1 MKHALQL
8 RKEGQLK
15 ESNQRL
21 LSLVKESPDDPQLN
35 YQVAWS
41 FDVLGLEAEAVP
53 FYEKSIALGLEGE
66 DLEGAFLGLGS
77 TYRTLGKYEKSAE
90 TLVKGIEQFPENHA
104 IKSFYAMTLY
114 NLGRHQEA
122 MEILLKSLATTSG
135 DKYIQQYK
143 RAIEFYA
150 DKLDEVWK

>member
-8 RKEGQLK
+8 RKDGHLK
-15 ESNQRL
+15 ESNERL

-41 FDVLGLEAEAVP
+41 FDVLGLESEAVP
-53 FYEKSIALGLEGE
+53 FYEKSIALGLKGE
-66 DLEGAFLGLGS
+66 DLEGALLGLGS

-90 TLVKGIEQFPENHA
+90 TLVKGIELFPENHA

-114 NLGRHQEA
+114 NLNRHQEA
-122 MEILLKSLATTSG
+122 MELLLKGLAVTSN
-135 DKYIQQYK
+135 DKNIHRYR

-150 DKLDEVWK
+150 DKLDEVWD